1 MLDHS
6 NDAESMNGL
15 IGTFYRYATIW
26 TCMDVVPIIVQAL
39 DRAHQ
44 VWKLCG
50 VQSRPLLA
58 LLIKFD
64 NGRYLSEGSRERIES
79 DIAAFTLVTP
89 STQST
94 IVSISQI

>member
-64 NGRYLSEGSRERIES
+64 NGRYLSKGSRERIES

-89 STQST
+89 FR
-94 IVSISQI
+94 SIQPYNFSI

>member
-1 MLDHS
+1 MLDRS
-6 NDAESMNGL
+6 NDAESMHGL

-44 VWKLCG
+44 VWKHICG

-64 NGRYLSEGSRERIES
+64 NGRYLDEGSRQTIES

-89 STQST
+89 FHYPNR
-94 IVSISQI
+94 

>member
-1 MLDHS
+1 
-6 NDAESMNGL
+6 
-15 IGTFYRYATIW
+15 
-26 TCMDVVPIIVQAL
+26 MDVVPIIVQAL

-64 NGRYLSEGSRERIES
+64 NGRYLNEGSRERIES

-89 STQST
+89 LS
-94 IVSISQI
+94 SIHLLAFLKFESAGTPTYCAAFGSCT

>member
-1 MLDHS
+1 
-6 NDAESMNGL
+6 
-15 IGTFYRYATIW
+15 
-26 TCMDVVPIIVQAL
+26 MDVVPTIVQAL

-64 NGRYLSEGSRERIES
+64 NGRHLNKESRERIES
-79 DIAAFTLVTP
+79 DIAAFTLVTAFC
-89 STQST
+89 S
-94 IVSISQI
+94 V